1 MLDKRLAMLI
11 VGDRIFFFNEEGK
24 YTSVSVEEAR
34 KMNFINVQF
43 KKFGAFLEYMP
54 QNKLCAICG
63 IGNYHEVYHALE
75 RALLWL
81 KEGETLDNLKENLK
95 RFYLE
100 QSKIL
105 NMRNIILRHEEDKCF
120 FFDSQ
125 GRYLSVR
132 EEQIFQTSV
141 LDVGVD
147 GRGELW
153 FYEKI
158 RTYPLQDIGFD
169 DRKILKL
176 AILKLKIGDSLDVL
190 KRHYY
195 KIKKM
200 QIS

>member
-95 RFYLE
+95 RF
-100 QSKIL
+100 
-105 NMRNIILRHEEDKCF
+105 
-120 FFDSQ
+120 
-125 GRYLSVR
+125 
-132 EEQIFQTSV
+132 
-141 LDVGVD
+141 
-147 GRGELW
+147 
-153 FYEKI
+153 
-158 RTYPLQDIGFD
+158 
-169 DRKILKL
+169 
-176 AILKLKIGDSLDVL
+176 
-190 KRHYY
+190 
-195 KIKKM
+195 
-200 QIS
+200 